1 MRVENLD
8 HVFLCASSVLIAHPH
23 VELCF
28 AVIPI
33 RGQLEAG
40 KGHLVLPVLH
50 VLKPWESNRNSRVKT
65 VQAPLAWKW
74 CTADQPPP
82 GFVNTGE
89 ASSGRHS
96 IPIQTSNSE
105 VIPYS
110 KDGGEASPCCCA
122 PLWIQFPPS
131 PPGHFLLG
139 TPMFLLMHMLDHWK
153 GALPR
158 AARRSGWAPLSGKE
172 RCYLSASWLL
182 SLTGPLLCCSAL
194 LRPVEAAWKS
204 EVRGN
209 PYK

>member
-131 PPGHFLLG
+131 PPPATSFSAPPCSSLCTCLTIEREHFQGQPEDLAERRYRAKKDVI
-139 TPMFLLMHMLDHWK
+139 FLHPGCW
-153 GALPR
+153 
-158 AARRSGWAPLSGKE
+158 
-172 RCYLSASWLL
+172 
-182 SLTGPLLCCSAL
+182 
-194 LRPVEAAWKS
+194 V
-204 EVRGN
+204 
-209 PYK
+209 